1 MARCFGTPEQPLTPG
16 IVMNDSELNKILKAA
31 KVPERSAEFRDQFPR
46 RVTSRLQWKSAP
58 APKRATS
65 WFPRFAWALA
75 AVAACLLMGFFI
87 GNWRGHRE
95 GVAENGL
102 LQNEKV
108 IKEMLA
114 MFPNRVRAL
123 VQDEHGLNVVLSD
136 KENTPVSTPLWIKV
150 CDGKKCAAMV
160 TFSGQDVRI
169 GGRDITVLADAKGKI
184 ILASDDFLWSN
195 GQALLGDGKLRI
207 EAKTLAPVVL

>member
-1 MARCFGTPEQPLTPG
+1 M
-16 IVMNDSELNKILKAA
+16 IMNNSELDKILKAA
-31 KVPERSAEFRDQFPR
+31 KAPSRSAEFWNQFPR
-46 RVTSRLQWKSAP
+46 RVTSRLHWKSGA
-58 APKRATS
+58 KQERATS
-65 WFPRFAWALA
+65 RFPRFAWTLAALA
-75 AVAACLLMGFFI
+75 VCLSLGLFI
-87 GNWRGHRE
+87 GNLHSHRE
-95 GVAENGL
+95 VVAENGL
-102 LQNEKV
+102 LQDEKV
-108 IKEMLA
+108 INEMLA

-160 TFSGQDVRI
+160 TFSGQDIRI

-184 ILASDDFLWSN
+184 ILASEDFLWSN
-195 GQALLGDGKLRI
+195 GQALMGAGKLRI